1 MLALSDDQLDIIR
14 RFAQPL
20 HVNDRDQYLRR
31 VAALLRGEEIG
42 DELVSRMAQ
51 LAQAEFR
58 RMPAQI
64 DGRGN
69 NVGKYGR

>member
-1 MLALSDDQLDIIR
+1 MLALSDTQLDIIH

-20 HVNDRDQYLRR
+20 DVDDRGEYLKR
-31 VAALLRGEEIG
+31 VAALLRGQEIG
-42 DELVSRMAQ
+42 DGLVSRMAQ

-64 DGRGN
+64 DGRGHN
-69 NVGKYGR
+69 GGKYGR